1 MTTRLRGI
9 ATCAGVA
16 ACAHGVAEGMSF
28 VRTEYFSSAS
38 TTTASKSSGNNHDDV
53 DGQQNHNPVEKRRVR
68 PSPVPTAPLAVGIG
82 ALSAHVV
89 FRGRGVPDTLAK
101 GVKWCAGDGL
111 KVGIAALGAK
121 LSLNEISDFASGA
134 APAIAATVATGVLVT
149 PMINS
154 GVMARYGATSGLSG
168 KVGALLAAGSSIC
181 GVTAIG
187 ALSPAIAASQ
197 REVSLAVANVVAYG
211 TFGMMTYPYL
221 AKWMFPDGGV
231 PAGVFLG
238 LSVHDTSQVVGAAM
252 TYRDAFE
259 DEVAFKAATVT
270 KLTRNLAL
278 ALAIPYLAM
287 SFRET
292 KGVMGKQPALVPG
305 FLIAFVS
312 MAALRS
318 LGDSMENVREDP
330 RWKAGTKA
338 LGDFA
343 SQLMLPMAMAAVG
356 LSTNAA
362 SLRGIGPAPFI
373 VGALAATSVGAL
385 AAGSTMALSKAGML

>member
-9 ATCAGVA
+9 VACAGVA

-28 VRTEYFSSAS
+28 ARTEYFPSS
-38 TTTASKSSGNNHDDV
+38 TTTSKNSTQDA
-53 DGQQNHNPVEKRRVR
+53 DGQQNQHPVEKRRVR

-82 ALSAHVV
+82 ALSAHMV
-89 FRGRGVPDTLAK
+89 FRGRGIPDTLAK

-149 PMINS
+149 PMINA

-221 AKWMFPDGGV
+221 AKWMFPDGGI

-292 KGVMGKQPALVPG
+292 KGVMGKQPPLIPG

-318 LGDSMENVREDP
+318 IGDSMENVREDP

-338 LGDFA
+338 LGDFS

-373 VGALAATSVGAL
+373 VGALAATSVGAV
-385 AAGSTMALSKAGML
+385 AAGSTLALAKAGVL

>member
-9 ATCAGVA
+9 AACAGVA
-16 ACAHGVAEGMSF
+16 ACAHGVAEAMSIA
-28 VRTEYFSSAS
+28 RTEYFSSSS
-38 TTTASKSSGNNHDDV
+38 TTSGGRSTE
-53 DGQQNHNPVEKRRVR
+53 DGCERSQRDPVEKRVR

-82 ALSAHVV
+82 AVSAHLV
-89 FRGRGVPDTLAK
+89 FRGRGVPETLAK

-121 LSLNEISDFASGA
+121 LSLSEISDFAGGA

-149 PMINS
+149 PMINAA
-154 GVMARYGATSGLSG
+154 VMARYGATSGLSG

-318 LGDSMENVREDP
+318 IGDSMENVRQDP

-338 LGDFA
+338 LGDFS

-373 VGALAATSVGAL
+373 VGALAATSVGAV
-385 AAGSTMALSKAGML
+385 AAGSTMALSKAGRL

>member
-1 MTTRLRGI
+1 M
-9 ATCAGVA
+9 
-16 ACAHGVAEGMSF
+16 
-28 VRTEYFSSAS
+28 RTEYFSSAS
-38 TTTASKSSGNNHDDV
+38 TTTTTSKSSGNNHD
-53 DGQQNHNPVEKRRVR
+53 GQQKHHNPVEKRHPVR

-82 ALSAHVV
+82 ALSAHMA
-89 FRGRGVPDTLAK
+89 FRGRGVPDSLAK

-149 PMINS
+149 PMINA

-305 FLIAFVS
+305 FLIAFIS

-373 VGALAATSVGAL
+373 VGALAATSVGAV
-385 AAGSTMALSKAGML
+385 AAGSTVALSKAGML